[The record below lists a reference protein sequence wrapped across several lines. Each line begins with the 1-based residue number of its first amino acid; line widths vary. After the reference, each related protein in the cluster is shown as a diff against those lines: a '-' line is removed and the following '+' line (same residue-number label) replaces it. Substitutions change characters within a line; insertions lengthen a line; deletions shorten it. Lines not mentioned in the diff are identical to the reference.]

1 MGGLF
6 IFCLNKWKLEW
17 NRRLGR
23 GGMGERWIQTVKAG
37 HLGVFPTK
45 VRSGLSWARS
55 RVQGWWLGTA
65 LDLQSADLVEPQFGY
80 FLVG

>member
-1 MGGLF
+1 M
-6 IFCLNKWKLEW
+6 
-17 NRRLGR
+17 
-23 GGMGERWIQTVKAG
+23 KAG

-65 LDLQSADLVEPQFGY
+65 LDLQSADLVESQFGY